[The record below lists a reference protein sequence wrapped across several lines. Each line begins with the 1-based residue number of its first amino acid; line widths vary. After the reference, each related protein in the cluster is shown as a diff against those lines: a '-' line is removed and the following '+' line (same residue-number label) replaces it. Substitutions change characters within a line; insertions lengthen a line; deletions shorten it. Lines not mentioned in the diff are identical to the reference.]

1 MSMSYIGQAPV
12 FGDFGFQ
19 TIAATGSSVY
29 TMNFK
34 VSSENGLLV
43 FLDGAIQR
51 PGIDY
56 SAGGNTINF
65 ADVVPVGVQIFLY
78 SMGLPKS
85 TLAPSAGSVGP
96 AEVQAGLYAT
106 VPETVAGIRTD
117 RAVNPAGLAA
127 FVAAGGGGL
136 GYGQT
141 WQDVTALR
149 AAATLYQNDTNKP
162 IQVYISVSA
171 GSGDENVR
179 FYVNGLEVFYAQ
191 NDSVGDN
198 ITVSIIV
205 PPGNSYQLTKSNPGS
220 IAKWVEL
227 R

>member
-19 TIAATGSSVY
+19 SITSTGSSIY

-43 FLDGAIQR
+43 FLDRAIQR

-106 VPETVAGIRTD
+106 VPETVAGVRTD

-127 FVAAGGGGL
+127 FVASNASGL

-141 WQDVTALR
+141 WQNVTGSRAKSVTYTNTTGKPILVHVQKNTGQNTLTLTVDSLEVSRFHGYGIEAQAAVTA
-149 AAATLYQNDTNKP
+149 
-162 IQVYISVSA
+162 
-171 GSGDENVR
+171 
-179 FYVNGLEVFYAQ
+179 
-191 NDSVGDN
+191 
-198 ITVSIIV
+198 IV
-205 PPGNSYQLTKSNPGS
+205 PHGSTYIVGGTGS
-220 IAKWVEL
+220 IFYWVEL

>member
-19 TIAATGSSVY
+19 SITATGSSVY

-127 FVAAGGGGL
+127 FVASGGGGL
-136 GYGQT
+136 GYSQT

-149 AAATLYQNDTNKP
+149 APTTIYQNDTNKP
-162 IQVYISVSA
+162 IQVNINVSA

-179 FYVNGLEVFYAQ
+179 FFVNGLEVFYAQ
-191 NDSVGDN
+191 NDSVGDV
-198 ITVSIIV
+198 ITISVIV

>member
-19 TIAATGSSVY
+19 SITSTGSSIY

-106 VPETVAGIRTD
+106 VPETVAGVRTD

-127 FVAAGGGGL
+127 FVAAGGGGGL

-141 WQDVTALR
+141 WQNVTGSRAKSTTYTNTTGRPIFVHVQKTPAMNTLTLTVDALAVSRFGGYGIEAEAAVTA
-149 AAATLYQNDTNKP
+149 
-162 IQVYISVSA
+162 
-171 GSGDENVR
+171 
-179 FYVNGLEVFYAQ
+179 
-191 NDSVGDN
+191 
-198 ITVSIIV
+198 IV
-205 PPGNSYQLTKSNPGS
+205 PNGSTYIVGGTGS
-220 IAKWVEL
+220 IAYWVEL

>member
-19 TIAATGSSVY
+19 SIIATGSSVY

-43 FLDGAIQR
+43 FLNGAIQR

-65 ADVVPVGVQIFLY
+65 AEVVPVGVQIFLY

-106 VPETVAGIRTD
+106 VQESIAGVRTD

-127 FVAAGGGGL
+127 FISSGGGL

-141 WQDVTALR
+141 WQNVTGSRAKSVAYTNSTGKPILVHVQKNPAHNNILTITVDSLEVSRFGGYGIEAQAAVTA
-149 AAATLYQNDTNKP
+149 
-162 IQVYISVSA
+162 
-171 GSGDENVR
+171 
-179 FYVNGLEVFYAQ
+179 
-191 NDSVGDN
+191 
-198 ITVSIIV
+198 IV
-205 PPGNSYQLTKSNPGS
+205 PHGSTYIVSGTGS
-220 IAKWVEL
+220 ITYWVEL

>member
-19 TIAATGSSVY
+19 SITSTGSSIY

-106 VPETVAGIRTD
+106 VPETVAGVRTD

-127 FVAAGGGGL
+127 FVASGGGGL
-136 GYGQT
+136 GYSQT
-141 WQDVTALR
+141 WQNVTGSR
-149 AAATLYQNDTNKP
+149 AFDTTYTNTTGRTIVFSASPNAASNDTYDVL
-162 IQVYISVSA
+162 IDGISIGRLIYGTA
-171 GSGDENVR
+171 
-179 FYVNGLEVFYAQ
+179 
-191 NDSVGDN
+191 
-198 ITVSIIV
+198 TVTMMLQGIV
-205 PPGNSYQLTKSNPGS
+205 PPGSTYRINQTGAATLTS
-220 IAKWVEL
+220 WTEL